1 MPSTPQD
8 SISQDF
14 APHIPSPKIPAP
26 HIPAHL
32 LPDLRGKTILI
43 TGGAGFIGS
52 SLAMYFQ
59 AHHPESKIIVLDK
72 FRDGECFPSGN
83 PTSLGHFKNL
93 IGFHG
98 DVLALDITKGLEIL
112 REIHFDYVFHQAAI
126 SDTTV
131 SNQKLMIE
139 TNHHAFLELLHITL
153 QKGARMIYASSAGT
167 YGNTPA
173 PNIVGQGENPE
184 NIYGFSKLL
193 MDISVRKILAD
204 APQTPIVGL
213 RYFNVYGSREYYKG
227 KTASMILQL
236 GLQALESSRARIF
249 EHGEQQRDFVYIDD
263 VVAANVLAMNA
274 TKGGIYNVGSG
285 VSRSFNDII
294 AILRD
299 QLNALE
305 SRLGESRLGES
316 SAIGHQV
323 PKSSSGRL
331 GDFALEYIKNP
342 YTFFQTHTQADI
354 APTRHDLGYEPRF
367 SLEQGIAAY
376 IDEIYAIFLQNAQN
390 LPRI

>member
-1 MPSTPQD
+1 M
-8 SISQDF
+8 SI
-14 APHIPSPKIPAP
+14 PNPKIPE
-26 HIPAHL
+26 HL
-32 LPDLRGKTILI
+32 LPNLAGKSILI

-52 SLAMYFQ
+52 SLATYFQ
-59 AHHPESKIIVLDK
+59 AHHKDTRIIVLDK

-93 IGFHG
+93 LGFNG

-112 REIHFDYVFHQAAI
+112 EKIHFDYVFHQAAI

-153 QKGARMIYASSAGT
+153 QKGAKMIYASSAGT

-173 PNIVGQGENPE
+173 PNIIGSGENPE
-184 NIYGFSKLL
+184 NIYGYSKLL
-193 MDISVRKILAD
+193 MDNSVRKILAD
-204 APQTPIVGL
+204 APSTPIVGL
-213 RYFNVYGSREYYKG
+213 RYFNVYGRREFYKG

-236 GLQALESSRARIF
+236 GLQAIHSGRVRLF
-249 EHGEQQRDFVYIDD
+249 EFGEQMRDFVYIDD

-274 TKGGIYNVGSG
+274 QKGGIYNVGFG

-294 AILRD
+294 AILRKE
-299 QLNALE
+299 LAAL
-305 SRLGESRLGES
+305 
-316 SAIGHQV
+316 SAHKNLA
-323 PKSSSGRL
+323 PL
-331 GDFALEYIKNP
+331 GDFTLEYIKNP

-354 APTRHDLGYEPRF
+354 TQTTNDLGYTPAY
-367 SLEQGIAAY
+367 SLEDGIKDY
-376 IDEIYAIFLQNAQN
+376 IQAIYALSQAKD
-390 LPRI
+390 LLC

>member
-1 MPSTPQD
+1 MLATEP
-8 SISQDF
+8 F
-14 APHIPSPKIPAP
+14 APHIPDPS
-26 HIPAHL
+26 IPAHL
-32 LPDLRGKTILI
+32 LPDLAGKTILI
-43 TGGAGFIGS
+43 TGGAGFVGS

-59 AHHPESKIIVLDK
+59 THHPESKLIVLDK

-93 IGFHG
+93 LGFKG

-112 REIHFDYVFHQAAI
+112 REVHFDYVFHEAAI

-131 SNQKLMIE
+131 QNQKLMIE

-153 QKGARMIYASSAGT
+153 QKGAKMIYASSAGT

-173 PNIVGQGENPE
+173 PNIVGAGENPE

-193 MDISVRKILAD
+193 MDMSVRKILAD
-204 APQTPIVGL
+204 SPQASIIGL

-236 GLQALESSRARIF
+236 GLQALESGRVRLF
-249 EHGEQQRDFVYIDD
+249 EHGQQMRDFVYIDD
-263 VVAANVLAMNA
+263 VVAANVLAMGA
-274 TKGGIYNVGSG
+274 QKGGIYNVGSG
-285 VSRSFNDII
+285 ASRSFNDII
-294 AILRD
+294 AILRAEF
-299 QLNALE
+299 NTLE
-305 SRLGESRLGES
+305 SRLGAKELKSFAWLG
-316 SAIGHQV
+316 A
-323 PKSSSGRL
+323 KGRL

-354 APTRHDLGYEPRF
+354 APTRADLGYEPEF
-367 SLEQGIAAY
+367 SLERGIAAY
-376 IDEIYAIFLQNAQN
+376 IDEIYAIFAQN
-390 LPRI
+390 SATKGALDSDTQS